1 MYSSS
6 LPITH
11 YPLPITHYPLPIT
24 LKVHPMSAAKNS
36 AYEYQVGGS
45 LPIDAPT
52 YVVRQAD
59 SDLYNAL
66 KAGEFCYVLN
76 SRQMGKSSLRVHTMQ
91 RLQAEGIA
99 CAVVDLTEIGNQGIT
114 QDQWYAGIV
123 YTLASRFNLLDKV
136 DIGVWWCDRKMLS
149 PVKRLN
155 EFIREVLLG
164 SVSQNLVI
172 FLDEIDSILS
182 LNFKVDDFFS
192 AIRACYNHRADQPE
206 YKRLTFTLLG
216 VATPSD
222 LIQYNAPFNIGQA
235 IELCGFQL
243 HEAITLAQGLEGK
256 VSNPKAVLK
265 EVLAWTGGQPFL
277 TQKLCKLILA
287 NLDSELIYP
296 SEAEWV
302 RQLVRSRLIDNWE
315 ATDEPEHLRT
325 IRDRLCRCPSG
336 NRILRSGRRTRWQLE
351 LYQEILQQR
360 EVAATDTPEQMELRL
375 SGLVVKQ
382 DGKLRVYN
390 PLYQAVFNHSWVNQ
404 AIAALPN
411 NTNENHNIS
420 EDEQILYNHLL
431 DSVQRESPTQL
442 IERFRTLFIDGIGCP
457 EPEIAVALDRITAS
471 SLTVQT
477 FNHILNRCCHILVN
491 RWQMHPKKKA
501 AILDFVALFE
511 RSSSVSESGRL
522 QKLVKIFTESE
533 EYQALKRLVQ
543 VLGPAPAQTPEAVK
557 QPLSQLINRYPYL
570 YSHCLLSKDSSA
582 FTQQTIW
589 QLQAQKQ
596 RQFEINLSRYATYL
610 VRRSQ
615 MPPTTGAGIIKP
627 VPNPTLLGDRELF
640 HALKQFVGRVE
651 GSYTYRD
658 LAQHFLTRSCN
669 TRSYLAFKNDLYEYL
684 ITSIE
689 PEYGKHQFNQR
700 LHKQLKNTFPQWNSQ
715 RVNDFLVGQTCDQL
729 FNFLVVES
737 PQQPEH
743 FIFID
748 LISNL
753 GPLRTTGLLLKIVL
767 LFPQI
772 KPHLERR
779 FSILFNHYESQAIE
793 DIIDF
798 VKSLENLN
806 VALIV
811 NFGAVD
817 LSFISTRLA

>member
-1 MYSSS
+1 
-6 LPITH
+6 
-11 YPLPITHYPLPIT
+11 
-24 LKVHPMSAAKNS
+24 MSAAQNS

-45 LPIDAPT
+45 LPIEAAT

-149 PVKRLN
+149 PVNRLN
-155 EFIREVLLG
+155 AFIREVLLG

-182 LNFKVDDFFS
+182 LTFKVDDFFA
-192 AIRACYNHRADQPE
+192 AIRACYNNRADQPE

-222 LIQYNAPFNIGQA
+222 LIQYNAPFNIGRA

-256 VSNPKAVLK
+256 VSNPKAVLR
-265 EVLAWTGGQPFL
+265 EVLLWTGGQPFL
-277 TQKLCKLILA
+277 TQKLCKIILA
-287 NLDSELIYP
+287 NLDSEFIYP
-296 SEAEWV
+296 SEAEWI
-302 RQLVRSRLIDNWE
+302 RQLVRSRLIENWE

-325 IRDRLCRCPSG
+325 IRDR
-336 NRILRSGRRTRWQLE
+336 ILRSGRCTRRRLE
-351 LYQEILQQR
+351 LYQAILQHRQ
-360 EVAATDTPEQMELRL
+360 VAATDTPEQMDLRL

-390 PLYQAVFNHSWVNQ
+390 PLYRTVFNHSWVNQ
-404 AIAALPN
+404 AIAALPTS
-411 NTNENHNIS
+411 TNDNPDIS
-420 EDEQILYNHLL
+420 DDQQILYNHLL
-431 DSVQRESPTQL
+431 DWVQRESPTQL
-442 IERFRTLFIDGIGCP
+442 IERFRLLFIDGIGYP
-457 EPEIAVALDRITAS
+457 EPDIAAALDRITAS
-471 SLTVQT
+471 SLTAQA
-477 FNHILNRCCHILVN
+477 FNHMLNRCCHILVN

-501 AILDFVALFE
+501 AIPDLVALFE
-511 RSSSVSESGRL
+511 RSSSQSETRRSPSSRRL
-522 QKLVKIFTESE
+522 QELVQIFTESE
-533 EYQALKRLVQ
+533 EYRTLKRLVEVVETPPPETHEQ
-543 VLGPAPAQTPEAVK
+543 VKL
-557 QPLSQLINRYPYL
+557 PLSQLISRYPYL
-570 YSHCLLSKDSSA
+570 YSHYLLSKDSST

-589 QLQAQKQ
+589 QLQAQRQ

-615 MPPTTGAGIIKP
+615 TSSTTSAGIIKP
-627 VPNPTLLGDRELF
+627 VPNPTLLGDSELF
-640 HALKQFVGRVE
+640 YALKQFVGRVE

-700 LHKQLKNTFPQWNSQ
+700 LHQQLKNTFPQWNSQ

-772 KPHLERR
+772 QPHLERR

-793 DIIDF
+793 DILDF

-817 LSFISTRLA
+817 LSFINTRLA